1 MNTYMVRPGQ
11 VVGLC
16 AMMLLC
22 IGVVMVN
29 SVDMKVTP
37 VDGENVV
44 AGSLS
49 LSDIV
54 TSRAAIYAGLAM
66 AALIIGYFM
75 PVRRIAE
82 LINQRF
88 NERGGTFW
96 PAFATAVI
104 LLLAFCA
111 LTYVPGI
118 ADPRNGAR
126 RWIKLGSRELSMQPS
141 EVAKWALIPLLA
153 WYCAVRGPAIR
164 KFFTGLVPAFV
175 TIGAV
180 AGFVLIEDLG
190 TGVLIGAVAC
200 LVLLCGGARFWHFGV
215 PGAIAA
221 AGIVAAIWTSVYRQN
236 RVKAFLN
243 PYDNPETIGFHTIQ
257 GLVAIHNGKGFGMG
271 LGEGIQKMGY
281 LPERR
286 TDYIFAVICEETGI
300 AGAAVIVAVFTGVL
314 WAGLSVAKRE
324 HNVMLKLWALGI
336 TATIALQAMMNLF
349 VVTGMAPAKGIALPL
364 VSYGGTGWI
373 MTALSVGILMSI
385 DAGQR
390 QEEHAGEFSPVTA

>member
-1 MNTYMVRPGQ
+1 
-11 VVGLC
+11 
-16 AMMLLC
+16 MMLLC

-29 SVDMKVTP
+29 SVDMTVTP
-37 VDGENVV
+37 VDSETVV

-49 LSDIV
+49 LWDIV
-54 TSRAAIYAGLAM
+54 TSRAAIYAGMAT
-66 AALIIGYFM
+66 AALIIGYFL
-75 PVRRIAE
+75 PVRRIADM
-82 LINQRF
+82 INQRF
-88 NERGGTFW
+88 TLQSGTFW
-96 PAFATAVI
+96 PAFATVVI

-141 EVAKWALIPLLA
+141 EVAKWALIPILA
-153 WYCAVRGPAIR
+153 WYCTVRGQTVK

-175 TIGAV
+175 TIGAI

-200 LVLLCGGARFWHFGV
+200 LVLLCGGAKFWHFAL
-215 PGAIAA
+215 PGALA
-221 AGIVAAIWTSVYRQN
+221 AGGVVAAIVTSEYRQN
-236 RVKAFLN
+236 RVKAFLD
-243 PYDNPETIGFHTIQ
+243 PYANPETIGFHTIQ

-286 TDYIFAVICEETGI
+286 TDYIFAVICEELGI
-300 AGAAVIVAVFTGVL
+300 AGAAVIVAIFMGML

-324 HNVMLKLWALGI
+324 HNTMLRLWALGI
-336 TATIALQAMMNLF
+336 TATVALQAMMNLF

-373 MTALSVGILMSI
+373 MTALSIGILMSI